1 MAKLK
6 DTWPGRLLSYSAKAG
21 GVGSCT
27 LVEMSTADPVS
38 QQSFDSLDAMMEAY
52 AKEAVRVAETD
63 HGMAL
68 DYTPESIPR
77 LETVLSARSPVP
89 EPEQEAATR
98 LWGAYYGEIFR
109 RKYPADWIMA
119 VYPGQLNSGRADAE
133 TEMAMPALDIRGSHV
148 YPLLKVFR
156 RMTIGPTE
164 DLAAFYVKVAVALDA
179 RQGHASEK

>member
-1 MAKLK
+1 M
-6 DTWPGRLLSYSAKAG
+6 SA
-21 GVGSCT
+21 T
-27 LVEMSTADPVS
+27 RTVS

-52 AKEAVRVAETD
+52 AQEAVRVAEAD

-68 DYTPESIPR
+68 DYTPDSISR
-77 LETVLSARSPVP
+77 LETVLAARGPVP
-89 EPEQEAATR
+89 ESEQEEATR
-98 LWGAYYGEIFR
+98 LWGAYYGEVFR

-133 TEMAMPALDIRGSHV
+133 TEVAMPVLDIRGSHV

-156 RMTIGPTE
+156 RLTIGPTE
-164 DLAAFYVKVAVALDA
+164 DLAGFYVKVAVALDA